1 MNAPYVSDRLNV
13 FQTLHTYAED
23 GTVRVYCVRVNTEEL
38 ARRGQLRPSS
48 PKDPAVLAI
57 LSESKPLRKSNRSDS
72 DIADAEIRAAILA
85 NDRNQDYY
93 TVFPAEDTRDR
104 RAWRT
109 ISGRSK

>member
-48 PKDPAVLAI
+48 PKDPAVLAVI
-57 LSESKPLRKSNRSDS
+57 WESKPHNKSYRSDS
-72 DIADAEIRAAILA
+72 GIADAEIRAAITA
-85 NDRNQDYY
+85 NARNLDYY
-93 TVFPAEDTRDR
+93 TVFPAEDARDR